1 MKRSE
6 RIVVELFGMARIS
19 CGRTDVEIDLPSGGG
34 LQGIV
39 EALADACPALVG
51 VAITDDRTGLLDSY
65 TFNLN
70 GTTFVSSESS
80 RLRDGDRLLLFSSL
94 AGG

>member
-1 MKRSE
+1 
-6 RIVVELFGMARIS
+6 MARIS
-19 CGRTDVEIDLPSGGG
+19 SGLSEVEIMAPPGGG

-39 EALADACPALVG
+39 EALADACPDLVG

-70 GTTFVSSESS
+70 GTNFVSSDAPK
-80 RLRDGDRLLLFSSL
+80 LRDGDRLLLFSSL

>member
-1 MKRSE
+1 MSDSGQ
-6 RIVVELFGMARIS
+6 IVVELFGMARLS
-19 CGRTDVEIDLPSGGG
+19 CERRDVEIDLPPGG
-34 LQGIV
+34 LESIV
-39 EALADACPALVG
+39 EALANACPALVG

-70 GTTFVSSESS
+70 GTTFVSSDAPK
-80 RLRDGDRLLLFSSL
+80 LRDGDRLLLFSSL

>member
-1 MKRSE
+1 MSGG

-19 CGRTDVEIDLPSGGG
+19 CGLNEVEIDAPLDLGME
-34 LQGIV
+34 GIV

-51 VAITDDRTGLLDSY
+51 IAISEDRTALLDSY

-70 GTTFVSSESS
+70 GTAFVSSESS
-80 RLRDGDRLLLFSSL
+80 RLREGDRLLLFSSL